1 MVAGLLHLDHLLS
14 KLSKAQVAESSV
26 SGTVLMNP
34 FTEEKTTQNRSV
46 KQKKE
51 ELSEFRFEP
60 SAEEKITRI
69 PFCGTKIGG
78 TLGIPSE
85 PFRGRLSLA

>member
-1 MVAGLLHLDHLLS
+1 VGNEKIGRIGKESNVRIWFRTVAI
-14 KLSKAQVAESSV
+14 E
-26 SGTVLMNP
+26 
-34 FTEEKTTQNRSV
+34 NRSV

-69 PFCGTKIGG
+69 PFCGTKIEG

-85 PFRGRLSLA
+85 PLHGRLSLA